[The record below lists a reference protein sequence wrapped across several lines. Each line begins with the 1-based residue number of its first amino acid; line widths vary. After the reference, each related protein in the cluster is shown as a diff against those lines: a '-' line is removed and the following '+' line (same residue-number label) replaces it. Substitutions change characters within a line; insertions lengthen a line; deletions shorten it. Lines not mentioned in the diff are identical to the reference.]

1 MNKFY
6 LQAAAIL
13 LALAVALGAFGAHAL
28 KSKLTA
34 DALAVYETAVKYH
47 FYHALGLL
55 AVGIIAGAYNSR
67 FIQYSGNCLLLGI
80 LFFSGSLYLLSFT
93 KLNGAEGLK
102 WLGAV
107 TPIGG
112 VMFILGWIFLFLAI
126 RSK

>member
-1 MNKFY
+1 M
-6 LQAAAIL
+6 

-28 KSKLTA
+28 KNKLTA
-34 DALAVYETAVKYH
+34 EALAVYETAVKYH

-55 AVGIIAGAYNSR
+55 AVGIIAGTYNNR
-67 FIQYSGNCLLLGI
+67 FIQYSGNCLLLGM

-107 TPIGG
+107 TPVGG
-112 VMFILGWIFLFLAI
+112 TLFILGWVFLFLAV
-126 RSK
+126 RSR